1 MEMYN
6 KIKLFFMLANTTSI
20 LQSMDQEA
28 ISTFKFHFLG
38 NRFYKATAA
47 RDSDSLDR
55 CVTVDL
61 TNSLNPVFW
70 SDEFIQDQ

>member
-28 ISTFKFHFLG
+28 ISTFKLHILR

-47 RDSDSLDR
+47 RDSDSPDR

-61 TNSLNPVFW
+61 TNSLNPVLW
-70 SDEFIQDQ
+70 SDEFI